1 MPTIS
6 NLVTIH
12 ISERLIILLRYG
24 ICAQASSTVVAISII
39 NGATHRG
46 LLYK

>member
-12 ISERLIILLRYG
+12 ISERLIRYG